1 MDASLSNL
9 LQPGQHRLGIEREL
23 RDHSKVVATLQDRG
37 LLVQFGLPQLRVSDV
52 GVAFGVARN
61 ADPSDSIFCKESGT
75 DDRQCV
81 LKWAHRLRRVPSHDQ
96 GLIWCPLPL
105 PSGQGTFL

>member
-23 RDHSKVVATLQDRG
+23 RDHGKVVATLQDRG

-81 LKWAHRLRRVPSHDQ
+81 LKWAHRLRRVACNDEGMIGSHFTLQ
-96 GLIWCPLPL
+96 G
-105 PSGQGTFL
+105 GEEAF